1 MEIRWTDRGF
11 EIVEFTDLL
20 DQQCTLQQSSI
31 ALFEKP
37 GSGAI
42 WLGPGKDRMHLRY
55 ETVVEILP
63 LLQSWVENG
72 SFVGVELE
80 PPNFRDE
87 LTQIINRHSKEQ
99 GSDTPDFIL
108 AEFLDNVL
116 QVYDEAV
123 SARKKWNDPFDAKT
137 RAE

>member
-20 DQQCTLQQSSI
+20 DQRCTLQQSSI
-31 ALFEKP
+31 ALFENP

-42 WLGPGKDRMHLRY
+42 WLGAGKDRMHLRY
-55 ETVVEILP
+55 ETVLELLP
-63 LLQSWVENG
+63 LLQRWVENG

-80 PPNFRDE
+80 PPSFRDE
-87 LTQIINRHSKEQ
+87 LARIVNSHNKES

-108 AEFLDNVL
+108 AEFLDSVL
-116 QVYDEAV
+116 QAYDVA
-123 SARKKWNDPFDAKT
+123 SAARKKWNDPFDVDSRAK
-137 RAE
+137 